1 MIKISSILANL
12 DGVTDKKKVRIRWYG
27 NSQIIDNSKLEIK
40 RKSEFLV
47 SKNNYE
53 IKLPKK
59 FKFQKKYFIFKNYL
73 NEFNELK
80 KIVKSPFSLSSTHYL
95 RSYFLS
101 SNKLI
106 RLTMDKNIEYCH

>member
-1 MIKISSILANL
+1 MLFIGRISIFFSLFPDRKVNSIYFDDKNLSSILANL

-59 FKFQKKYFIFKNYL
+59 FKFQKKIFY
-73 NEFNELK
+73 
-80 KIVKSPFSLSSTHYL
+80 I
-95 RSYFLS
+95 
-101 SNKLI
+101 
-106 RLTMDKNIEYCH
+106 